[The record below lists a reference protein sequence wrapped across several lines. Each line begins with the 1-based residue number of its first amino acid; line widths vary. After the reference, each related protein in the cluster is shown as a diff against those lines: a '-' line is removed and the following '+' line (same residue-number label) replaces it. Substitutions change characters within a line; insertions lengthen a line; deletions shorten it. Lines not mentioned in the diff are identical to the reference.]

1 MQMQWARTIAKQC
14 TDYRKMT
21 IEESRMEFELRINLK
36 NQEQKK
42 KNRKSEDMIDGTM
55 IINMNAKHKSKC

>member
-1 MQMQWARTIAKQC
+1 
-14 TDYRKMT
+14 MT
-21 IEESRMEFELRINLK
+21 IEDSHMEFELRINLK

-55 IINMNAKHKSKC
+55 HVEQWS